1 METIFLTIHLIVAVA
16 LVATILLQRSE
27 GGALGIGGGSG
38 GLMTARGAGDVLSK
52 TTKYL
57 AIAFLANSLFLGWL
71 AANKTDTFDEV
82 TTETPLE
89 QPVEDNED
97 QLPEPDQ
104 LPQPDDLPEPSE
116 GNEI

>member
-1 METIFLTIHLIVAVA
+1 METVFLTIHLIVAVA

-71 AANKTDTFDEV
+71 AAKKTDTFDEV
-82 TTETPLE
+82 TSEAPLE
-89 QPVEDNED
+89 APAEDTGD
-97 QLPEPDQ
+97 QLPDPDS
-104 LPQPDDLPEPSE
+104 LPEPN
-116 GNEI
+116 G

>member
-27 GGALGIGGGSG
+27 GGALGIGGGSSG
-38 GLMTARGAGDVLSK
+38 GLMSARGAGDVLTK

-71 AANKTDTFDEV
+71 AANKTDTFDAV
-82 TTETPLE
+82 TTEVPIE
-89 QPVEDNED
+89 QPAEDSGD
-97 QLPEPDQ
+97 QLPEPDS
-104 LPQPDDLPEPSE
+104 LPEPGE
-116 GNEI
+116 G